1 MGLNK
6 FSKLVTYLAN
16 ESIVKNEGN
25 QRSTGEINREVYE
38 WVEAVIFSVAAVV
51 MLFTFIFRIVGID
64 GPSMLNTLQ
73 NKDRVVISILNYQ
86 PKRGDIVVL
95 STKAVDKPIIKRIIA
110 LSGQKVDIN
119 YTTHTVYVDGVAQN
133 EPFIKDPTTFQG
145 LNPVKMPVTVPKNNV
160 FVMGDN
166 RNDSLDSRSGEIGM
180 IDTRYILGNAV
191 FRIFPVKSA
200 GTLK

>member
-38 WVEAVIFSVAAVV
+38 WVEAVVFSLAAVV

-64 GPSMLNTLQ
+64 GTSMLNTLQ
-73 NKDRVVISILNYQ
+73 DKDRIVISILNYQ

-119 YTTHTVYVDGVAQN
+119 YTTHTVYVDGLAQN
-133 EPFIKDPTTFQG
+133 EPFIKDLTTFQG
-145 LNPVKMPVTVPKNNV
+145 RDPVKMPVTVPKNNV

-166 RNDSLDSRSGEIGM
+166 RNDSLDSRSSEIGM
-180 IDTRYILGNAV
+180 IDTRYILGKAV
-191 FRIFPVKSA
+191 FRIFPIKSV

>member
-38 WVEAVIFSVAAVV
+38 WVEAVVFSLAAVV

-64 GPSMLNTLQ
+64 GTSMLNTLQ
-73 NKDRVVISILNYQ
+73 DKDRIVISILNYQ

-110 LSGQKVDIN
+110 LSGQTVDIN
-119 YTTHTVYVDGVAQN
+119 YITHTVYVDGVVQN
-133 EPFIKDPTTFQG
+133 ELFIKDPTAFQG

-180 IDTRYILGNAV
+180 IDTRYILGKAV

-200 GTLK
+200 GILR